1 MLKYVKAEALKQ
13 KKSFNNKV
21 IWLAPVVVIALA
33 FLLMGRSYAFS
44 GAYNWWYI
52 LFLPFTFT
60 YIAATIVTKD
70 QKKNYHGLMALAE
83 KKEKVW
89 YAKIIVATV
98 YLLVANVMF
107 FVMML
112 IGSKAFGLYEMP
124 ISEGFKGSLLLFITF
139 AWQMPL
145 FMYVAQ
151 KGGLFLSVLISVF
164 CNMVIAC
171 IYAVGS
177 YWWIPFAIPARLM
190 CPAIGVLPNGLLVEE
205 AGKSF
210 GNSDVILPGIMIT
223 VSLYVVVSWLT
234 AKAFNKKEV

>member
-1 MLKYVKAEALKQ
+1 MLKYVMAEVLKQ

-21 IWLAPVVVIALA
+21 MWLAPAVVIVLAL
-33 FLLMGRSYAFS
+33 LLMGRSYAFS

-70 QKKNYHGLMALAE
+70 QKKNYHGLMALIE
-83 KKEKVW
+83 DKEKIW
-89 YAKIIVATV
+89 YAKIIVVTI
-98 YLLVANVMF
+98 YLLLASMIF

-112 IGSKAFGLYEMP
+112 VGSKVFDLYEMP
-124 ISEGFKGSLLLFITF
+124 IGKGLKGSILLFITF

-145 FMYVAQ
+145 FMYVSQ
-151 KGGLFLSVLISVF
+151 KVGSFLSVLISVF
-164 CNMVIAC
+164 CNTVIAC

-177 YWWIPFAIPARLM
+177 YWWIPFAVPARLM

-205 AGKSF
+205 AGKRF
-210 GNSDVILPGIMIT
+210 GSSDVIVPGIMIT
-223 VSLYVVVSWLT
+223 ISLYIVVSWLT
-234 AKAFNKKEV
+234 AKAFSRKEV